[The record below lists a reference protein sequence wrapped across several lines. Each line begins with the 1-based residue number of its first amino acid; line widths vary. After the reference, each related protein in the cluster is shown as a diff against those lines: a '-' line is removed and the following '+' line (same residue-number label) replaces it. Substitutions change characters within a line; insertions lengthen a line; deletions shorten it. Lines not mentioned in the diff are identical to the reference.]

1 MALFWTVMV
10 ILFAFIEASTSQLI
24 CIWFA
29 GGSFVSLVLAICG
42 VSILWQCIAFVIAS
56 AILLI
61 FTKPIVNKLKKRSD
75 EKTNVD
81 ALIGKTCVVETAINN
96 IKSTGVVTLNGIE
109 WSARSND
116 DLPIEEGALVRVV
129 KIEGVK
135 LIVENI

>member
-10 ILFAFIEASTSQLI
+10 VALAFLEASTSQFI

-29 GGSFVSLVLAICG
+29 GGSFVSLILAICG
-42 VSILWQCIAFVIAS
+42 ASVVWQCIAFVIAS
-56 AILLI
+56 AILLVL
-61 FTKPIVNKLKKRSD
+61 TKPIVNKLKKHSD

-81 ALIGKTCVVETAINN
+81 ALIGKTCIVKTTIDN
-96 IKSTGVVTLNGIE
+96 IKGEGTVTLNGIE
-109 WSARSND
+109 WSARSNN
-116 DLPIEEGALVRVV
+116 DLPIEEGVLVRVL

>member
-10 ILFAFIEASTSQLI
+10 ILFAFIEASTSQFVS
-24 CIWFA
+24 IWFA
-29 GGSFVSLVLAICG
+29 GGSFVSLILAICG
-42 VSILWQCIAFVIAS
+42 AGIVWQSIAFVIAS

-61 FTKPIVNKLKKRSD
+61 LTKPIVNKLKKRSD

-81 ALIGKTCVVETAINN
+81 ALIGKTCVVKSGIDN
-96 IKSTGVVTLNGIE
+96 IKGAGVVTLNGIE
-109 WSARSND
+109 WSARSIG
-116 DLPIEEGALVRVV
+116 DLPIEEGSLVRVV